1 MKGCDPTQTLPKG
14 ENLKTIILKSPFGR
28 FRGAMKELY
37 HKYVKVID
45 RYIINKY
52 LGTFVFTLMIF
63 IVISVVFD
71 ISEHLDNF
79 LSKHATL
86 REIAFQY
93 YAGFIPFYINMLS
106 PLINFLAVIFFTAKM
121 ANQTEIVPIL
131 SGRASFNR
139 YLRPYFL
146 ASTAI
151 FIVSFFANVYLIPY
165 TNRLKIDFENSH
177 GFNGD
182 TDPTKSEVHLKLDK
196 RTYVYLQSFDPVVH
210 TGYTFILEKFN
221 GDQLKEKLFATS
233 IVYDSLKNK
242 WNLQNCTIRFVNGLR
257 ETQKNG
263 VNIDTTLDMRPAD
276 FDVLH
281 DDSYDAMSL
290 NVLNVAIAKE
300 KVRGSGVLPNMEYQK
315 YRRFIYPFSTYVLML
330 IGVALSSRKVRGGI
344 GLPLGIG
351 IILCFTFIIVDKF
364 AFVFAEKGTVSP
376 LIAAFIPNVVF
387 AILGVYLIYKAP
399 K

>member
-1 MKGCDPTQTLPKG
+1 MKQ
-14 ENLKTIILKSPFGR
+14 
-28 FRGAMKELY
+28 LY
-37 HKYVKVID
+37 NRYVKVLD

-63 IVISVVFD
+63 TVISVVFD

-79 LSKHATL
+79 LSKNATF
-86 REIAFQY
+86 EQIAFQY

-131 SGRASFNR
+131 SAKVSFNR
-139 YLRPYFL
+139 FLKPYFM
-146 ASTAI
+146 AATVI

-182 TDPTKSEVHLKLDK
+182 QDPTKSDIHLKLDNH
-196 RTYVYLQSFDPVVH
+196 TYVYLESFDPTVH
-210 TGYTFILEKFN
+210 TGYTFIMEKFN
-221 GDQLKEKLFATS
+221 GDDLKEKLFSPT
-233 IVYDSLKNK
+233 IVYDSLKKK
-242 WNLQNCTIRFVNGLR
+242 WNLKDCTIRYVNGLK
-257 ETQKNG
+257 EVQKFN
-263 VNIDTTLDMRPAD
+263 VEVDTALDMRPAD

-290 NVLNVAIAKE
+290 SVLNTAIEKE
-300 KVRGSGVLPNMEYQK
+300 KIRGSGVLPNMEYQK
-315 YRRFIYPFSTYVLML
+315 YRRFVYPFSVFVLML
-330 IGVALSSRKVRGGI
+330 IGVALSSQKVRGGI

-351 IILCFTFIIVDKF
+351 IILCFAFIIADKF
-364 AFVFAEKGTVSP
+364 AFVFAEKGTMPP
-376 LIAAFIPNVVF
+376 LIATFIPNVLF
-387 AILGVYLIYKAP
+387 GLLGIYLIYKAP